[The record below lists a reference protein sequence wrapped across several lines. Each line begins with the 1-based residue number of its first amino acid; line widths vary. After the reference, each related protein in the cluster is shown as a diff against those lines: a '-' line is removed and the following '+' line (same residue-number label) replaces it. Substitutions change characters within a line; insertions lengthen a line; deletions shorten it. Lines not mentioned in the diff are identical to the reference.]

1 MISGDKKGSIFVVSL
16 FSMFLAD
23 FHRVS
28 FRIVR
33 IIEFHFFLSLF
44 SPSTAQSSST
54 SYVRTLVTSTKYY
67 SELSDDDLQSEA
79 TNASVSETLNGG
91 GNSTIR
97 NSATAGDFNNG
108 NH

>member
-1 MISGDKKGSIFVVSL
+1 MYQCIRDVALSIC
-16 FSMFLAD
+16 FSRLYL
-23 FHRVS
+23 
-28 FRIVR
+28 R
-33 IIEFHFFLSLF
+33 IISF
-44 SPSTAQSSST
+44 SPSAANSSSSS

-91 GNSTIR
+91 GNSTLR
-97 NSATAGDFNNG
+97 NSSIGDYNNG

>member
-1 MISGDKKGSIFVVSL
+1 MFYHLIS
-16 FSMFLAD
+16 
-23 FHRVS
+23 
-28 FRIVR
+28 
-33 IIEFHFFLSLF
+33 F
-44 SPSTAQSSST
+44 SPSTAHNSST

-97 NSATAGDFNNG
+97 NSAAGDFNNG

>member
-1 MISGDKKGSIFVVSL
+1 MYWRFCFIYMFFFVFFVFIIL
-16 FSMFLAD
+16 F
-23 FHRVS
+23 
-28 FRIVR
+28 I
-33 IIEFHFFLSLF
+33 F
-44 SPSTAQSSST
+44 SPSTAHNSST
-54 SYVRTLVTSTKYY
+54 SFVRTHVTSTKYY

-97 NSATAGDFNNG
+97 NSAAGDFNNG

>member
-1 MISGDKKGSIFVVSL
+1 MCFYHLIS
-16 FSMFLAD
+16 
-23 FHRVS
+23 
-28 FRIVR
+28 
-33 IIEFHFFLSLF
+33 F
-44 SPSTAQSSST
+44 SPSTAHNSST

-97 NSATAGDFNNG
+97 NSAAGDFNNG

>member
-1 MISGDKKGSIFVVSL
+1 LCHCIWDLALFICVLFLCIYYFIF
-16 FSMFLAD
+16 
-23 FHRVS
+23 
-28 FRIVR
+28 
-33 IIEFHFFLSLF
+33 F
-44 SPSTAQSSST
+44 SPSTAHSSSA

-97 NSATAGDFNNG
+97 NSAAGDFNNG
-108 NH
+108 NHWK

>member
-1 MISGDKKGSIFVVSL
+1 
-16 FSMFLAD
+16 
-23 FHRVS
+23 
-28 FRIVR
+28 
-33 IIEFHFFLSLF
+33 
-44 SPSTAQSSST
+44 PSTAHSSST

-91 GNSTIR
+91 NSTMR
-97 NSATAGDFNNG
+97 NSAIGDLNNG

>member
-1 MISGDKKGSIFVVSL
+1 MSRRFQL
-16 FSMFLAD
+16 FIL
-23 FHRVS
+23 
-28 FRIVR
+28 
-33 IIEFHFFLSLF
+33 IINNEVKFFCEIF
-44 SPSTAQSSST
+44 SPSTAHSSST

-91 GNSTIR
+91 NSTIR
-97 NSATAGDFNNG
+97 SSTTGDLNG